1 MTAAEQASPAP
12 GDGASV
18 ARDEAREDALLL
30 SLQRRY
36 QDAASRDDAEAKQAL
51 FKEAAYLG
59 IQPDRFTAPL

>member
-1 MTAAEQASPAP
+1 
-12 GDGASV
+12 V
-18 ARDEAREDALLL
+18 ARDEARDDALLQ
-30 SLQRRY
+30 SLRRRY